1 MQENIEKHNRKEL
14 LIEFSKKLPAIRKE
28 LGVSQSEMGR
38 KVGLSRQSISSIE
51 RGNAPLTWNTL
62 LAIMLVVLVNNP
74 DCFSNIMKDERFSLI
89 AETIK
94 LDSKLKGA

>member
-1 MQENIEKHNRKEL
+1 MQKNIEKYNKEEL
-14 LIEFSKKLPAIRKE
+14 LIEFAEQLPTIRKI

-51 RGNAPLTWNTL
+51 RGNVALTWNTL
-62 LAIMLVVLVNNP
+62 LAILLVVLVNSP
-74 DCFSNIMKDERFSLI
+74 DCFGDIMRDERFSLI

-94 LDSKLKGA
+94 LDSKLEEA

>member
-1 MQENIEKHNRKEL
+1 MQKSTEKYNKEEL
-14 LIEFSKKLPAIRKE
+14 LTAFAEQLPAIRKI

-51 RGNAPLTWNTL
+51 RGNVALTWNTL
-62 LAIMLVVLVNNP
+62 LAVLLIVLVNSP
-74 DCFSNIMKDERFSLI
+74 DCFGGIMRDERFSLI

-94 LDSKLKGA
+94 LDSKPVEA

>member
-1 MQENIEKHNRKEL
+1 M
-14 LIEFSKKLPAIRKE
+14 IEFAEQLPTIRKI

-51 RGNAPLTWNTL
+51 RGNVVLTWNTL
-62 LAIMLVVLVNNP
+62 LAILLVVLVNNP
-74 DCFSNIMKDERFSLI
+74 DCFADVMRDERFFLI

-94 LDSKLKGA
+94 LD